1 MVMLVD
7 DLRTRATVDT
17 LTGLGNLGAF
27 QEALSTMGARRRGG
41 WALVMA
47 DVDGLKRVN
56 DTHGPL
62 TGAFALRSLA
72 TALHAVLRD
81 GDRLFRIGRHEF
93 ATHHQALHPE

>member
-1 MVMLVD
+1 HAPITLGLDCREALELLASELGRALDMVMLVD

-56 DTHGPL
+56 DTHGHL
-62 TGAFALRSLA
+62 TGDFA
-72 TALHAVLRD
+72 
-81 GDRLFRIGRHEF
+81 
-93 ATHHQALHPE
+93 